1 MNIPATRNADGI
13 LLHVRLTPKSGS
25 SRVCGRT
32 MHGEKSVVKMQ
43 VTAPP
48 EDGKANAAVAELVAD
63 WIGISKSRVAV
74 VSGQKSRLKSLFLKG
89 NADELFE
96 KLAILL
102 QGISGVGAQRK
113 TQP

>member
-1 MNIPATRNADGI
+1 M
-13 LLHVRLTPKSGS
+13 
-25 SRVCGRT
+25 
-32 MHGEKSVVKMQ
+32 
-43 VTAPP
+43 TAPP

-102 QGISGVGAQRK
+102 QGISGVGA
-113 TQP
+113 